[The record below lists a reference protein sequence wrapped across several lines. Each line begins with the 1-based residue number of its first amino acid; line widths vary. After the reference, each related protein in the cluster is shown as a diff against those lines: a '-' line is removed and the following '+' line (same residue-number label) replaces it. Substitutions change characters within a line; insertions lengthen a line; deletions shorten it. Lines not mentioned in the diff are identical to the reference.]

1 MALDALVDST
11 QLNSDLT
18 SVANAIRTKGG
29 TSAQLAFP
37 AGFVSAVNAIPTT
50 DTTWEDALVS
60 GTWPSPD
67 YINNRVTEINSSAFQ
82 MVPAN
87 TRISLPNVTTIG
99 SNSSWNGGTA
109 RDNMKKLYL
118 PKLTTLN
125 SGIASRNYIDSM
137 YFPMLTSL
145 DTERLRY
152 WRRLVADIVLPSLTA
167 LAGIAPLG
175 NEGDL
180 NDGTAVN
187 IYLPALTINNASNTF
202 DSCINTELIDLGNAN
217 KIGNSCFIKCYRLQT
232 IVLRKSDAIVP
243 LNNVNAFSNTPFS
256 GYNSLSGTVY
266 IPKVLYDH
274 LGDGTSLDYRSAT
287 NWATM
292 YSGGYL
298 DFAKI
303 EGSAYENLNYTT
315 LMAPAKTLAENWL

>member
-1 MALDALVDST
+1 MSDYSIVPNAALTATAD
-11 QLNSDLT
+11 
-18 SVANAIRTKGG
+18 AIRTKSGSQA
-29 TSAQLAFP
+29 TIEFDHDT
-37 AGFVSAVNAIPTT
+37 GFKDAVDAIPTT
-50 DTTWEDALVS
+50 NTTWEDALVS
-60 GTWPSPD
+60 GTWPSTD

-82 MVPAN
+82 AVPAN
-87 TRISLPNVTTIG
+87 TRVSLPNVTTIG

-125 SGIASRNYIDSM
+125 VGISYRNYIDSM

-145 DTERLRY
+145 NTERLRY
-152 WRRLVADIVLPSLTA
+152 WRRLVADIVLPSLTT
-167 LAGIAPLG
+167 LAGIGPLG

-187 IYLPALTINNASNTF
+187 IYLPALTTLTSSNTF
-202 DSCINTELIDLGNAN
+202 DTCINTELIDMGSAN
-217 KIGNSCFIKCYRLQT
+217 KIGSNCFIKCYRLQT
-232 IVLRKSDAIVP
+232 IILRKSDAIAP
-243 LNNVNAFSNTPFS
+243 LDNVNAFSNTPFS

-274 LGDGTSLDYRSAT
+274 LGDGTSLDYRAAT

-292 YSGGYL
+292 YADGHL

-303 EGSAYENLNYTT
+303 EGSAYENLNYTD
-315 LMAPAKTLAENWL
+315 LMAPAKTLAESWL